1 MLRSDRGFAEMA
13 DALPG
18 GDQTLVSDSP
28 DCGARDDQ
36 ASGEASYYYTV
47 FARDAEG
54 IWHRQ
59 VKIKVD
65 HGDKLSWHRPS
76 VEEASP
82 ADGYIADPAAV
93 TAVELSLERQA
104 SNLFLVP
111 RDGPVVIQD
120 GLRVVRC
127 QPAPQTR
134 RRLIGGTG
142 ETPPALTSMP
152 SRRDASIWSS
162 TRRDG
167 CSPGHRCP
175 LAVASLP

>member
-1 MLRSDRGFAEMA
+1 MHLFGQAHEPHLTHFEAVHDHEGGVILRWDVRNAPALHWRVLRSDRGFAEMA

-47 FARDAEG
+47 FAQDAEG

-111 RDGPVVIQD
+111 RDGPVVIQAGS
-120 GLRVVRC
+120 GLY
-127 QPAPQTR
+127 A
-134 RRLIGGTG
+134 
-142 ETPPALTSMP
+142 
-152 SRRDASIWSS
+152 
-162 TRRDG
+162 
-167 CSPGHRCP
+167 
-175 LAVASLP
+175 ASLRPKLDDD